1 VAYSL
6 MPCDGSTFDGERVAG
21 RQAGLSCLAVVWLM
35 LSDIVGTSVLTLSG
49 VAGDLGYVLT
59 VLLILAMLPMS
70 FQVSVLMS
78 RTRRLLL
85 LTARLESAQAA
96 PALGSMGEV
105 AGHTFRR
112 GSCGTAVSTVVYG
125 YTLLGNSSY
134 LLMIAPDSELCLRD
148 AVAAACLV
156 LIVPLFAVRRLRDSA
171 GLGLVNNFLIAGC
184 IAVALWGIAGQPRR
198 PCFNG
203 PPAFAGGLSFL
214 SSLGAATNIFYGF
227 AGQWMYTVALPRA
240 STAALGGKECRDAVA
255 RSNGHTPAA
264 ERVRVA
270 DFELMDTMA
279 VPSEFPR
286 AVALSCA
293 CVVVTYLTV
302 ALAGL
307 FLDARGPS
315 LLESMAPDGA
325 QQAASALLY
334 AHVVIGYV
342 IKSVILARHLHGVL
356 SPRDRDERTCASY
369 LKHGGAGAAMLLF
382 GFVVSNS
389 VPFFSQL
396 LGLVGGLLAGPINFV
411 LPLALFLAARRRA
424 VRLAA
429 AVPPSP
435 QGSEDGACLRDVR
448 WCSEAQES
456 DAGSTA
462 TTASASED
470 DVGCVRSLCRLRAL
484 DWLLMLATVGFT
496 LTTMVFGV
504 SDVIGQIIHLEGS
517 DGAMFACHALKLHDV
532 TDVR

>member
-1 VAYSL
+1 MTHGSKVAYSL

-21 RQAGLSCLAVVWLM
+21 RQAGLSWLAVVWLM

-134 LLMIAPDSELCLRD
+134 LLVLGTSLQMIAPDSELCLRD

-171 GLGLVNNFLIAGC
+171 GLGLVNNVLIAGC

-227 AGQWMYTVALPRA
+227 AGQWMY
-240 STAALGGKECRDAVA
+240 
-255 RSNGHTPAA
+255 
-264 ERVRVA
+264 
-270 DFELMDTMA
+270 FELMDTMA

-424 VRLAA
+424 VRLTA

-532 TDVR
+532 TDVRCNR